1 MFKLLLFI
9 VDTVLQIYNQISLR
23 VQRQSRACLGIFCP
37 VCLFVLCGWKICK
50 KCLDCKCTYK
60 FLPNESA
67 RHITIFSDKLSVAE
81 WCGLLHIKSEKMA
94 ITWSTVYATL
104 YLSPICYS
112 LKAWTAYTNTSNVLI
127 YNIFSPKLC
136 VAWLHWQAL
145 VHSIYHTYSIY
156 LSAFHKTVSL

>member
-1 MFKLLLFI
+1 MLLFI

-23 VQRQSRACLGIFCP
+23 VQRQSSACLGIFCP

-67 RHITIFSDKLSVAE
+67 RHTIFSDKLSVAE

-104 YLSPICYS
+104 HLSPISYS
-112 LKAWTAYTNTSNVLI
+112 LKAWPAYKHSQRSNLP
-127 YNIFSPKLC
+127 YSIFSPKLC
-136 VAWLHWQAL
+136 VA
-145 VHSIYHTYSIY
+145 
-156 LSAFHKTVSL
+156 